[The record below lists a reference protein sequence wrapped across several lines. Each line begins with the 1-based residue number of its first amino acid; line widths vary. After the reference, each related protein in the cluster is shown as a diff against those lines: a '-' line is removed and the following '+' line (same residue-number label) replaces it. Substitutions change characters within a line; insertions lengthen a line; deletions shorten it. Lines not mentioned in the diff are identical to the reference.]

1 MEQMLDLELLR
12 TFVMVS
18 RTGELKKAAQKVH
31 RSQGA
36 VSMQM
41 KRLEELTGN
50 QLMERGN
57 RGIRLTEAGETL
69 LRYSEEMISLSS
81 AALSALSG
89 KDVSGQLSFGIP
101 TDYAQNFLRFFMP
114 VLANELPNLDA
125 KIVCARSRNLR
136 QQIAE
141 GKLDVAIVADEASPS
156 DEALL
161 WSERLVWSAPV
172 CANLEQQTVL
182 PVAVYEDNCIVRD
195 LLLDA
200 LRKASIPYRIVFS
213 SPILENIA
221 TAVEEGFAISLLPES
236 LLSTHSVRQLPSGV
250 LGSDQ
255 LLKINMIHCP
265 EIEASTLTRVSDC
278 FRQASDNQQQQSI
291 TRQ

>member
-50 QLMERGN
+50 LLMERGN
-57 RGIRLTEAGETL
+57 RGIRLTDAGETL
-69 LRYSEEMISLSS
+69 LRYSEEMISLNS
-81 AALSALSG
+81 AALSALGG

-125 KIVCARSRNLR
+125 KIVCARSRSLR

-141 GKLDVAIVADEASPS
+141 GKLDVAIVADEPSVS
-156 DEALL
+156 DEELL

-195 LLLDA
+195 LLLEA

-236 LLSTHSVRQLPSGV
+236 LLSAHNVRQLPSGV

-255 LLKINMIHCP
+255 LLKINMIHRP
-265 EIEASTLTRVSDC
+265 EIETSTLMRVSDC
-278 FRQASDNQQQQSI
+278 FRQASDKQQQQSV
-291 TRQ
+291 TR

>member
-57 RGIRLTEAGETL
+57 RGIRLTDAGETL
-69 LRYSEEMISLSS
+69 LRYSEEMISLNS

-101 TDYAQNFLRFFMP
+101 TDYAQDFLRFFMP
-114 VLANELPNLDA
+114 VLAQELPNLDA
-125 KIVCARSRNLR
+125 KIVCDRSRNLR
-136 QQIAE
+136 QQIAD
-141 GKLDVAIVADEASPS
+141 GKLDVAIVADELGIA

-161 WSERLVWSAPV
+161 WSENLIWCAPS
-172 CANLEQQTVL
+172 CANLEDQQVL
-182 PVAVYEDNCIVRD
+182 PIAVYEDNCIVRD
-195 LLLDA
+195 LLLEA

-221 TAVEEGFAISLLPES
+221 TAIEEGLAISLLPES
-236 LLSTHSVRQLPSGV
+236 LVMAYNVRQLPVSV
-250 LGSDQ
+250 LGSNHV
-255 LLKINMIHCP
+255 LKINMIHCP
-265 EIEASTLTRVSDC
+265 EIEKTTLNRVSDC
-278 FRQASDNQQQQSI
+278 FRRASDKHQS
-291 TRQ
+291 